1 MEQRE
6 IFEMIDSLYEPY
18 LQVWQD
24 VGNIESP
31 TRCKA
36 LVDEVSQYFA
46 NMARQ
51 RGWKVDIMKSENAGD
66 VVCITLNPDSKE
78 APICLSGHLDTVHA
92 VGAFGSPA
100 VHCDNE
106 KIYGPGVTDC
116 KGGVVAGFL
125 AMDAVSRLG
134 YRNRPVKLLLQTDEE
149 FGSALSQKKT
159 INYIIEQSKDA
170 IAFLN
175 LERNNPGTACLG
187 RKGIVTFS
195 FVVKGKAAHSSN
207 SAEAGANAI
216 VDAAYKRIELDKIKD
231 KDGITCNCA
240 MLGVGTPIVQFSYAI
255 TC

>member
-170 IAFLN
+170 IAFF
-175 LERNNPGTACLG
+175 E
-187 RKGIVTFS
+187 S
-195 FVVKGKAAHSSN
+195 
-207 SAEAGANAI
+207 
-216 VDAAYKRIELDKIKD
+216 
-231 KDGITCNCA
+231 
-240 MLGVGTPIVQFSYAI
+240 
-255 TC
+255 